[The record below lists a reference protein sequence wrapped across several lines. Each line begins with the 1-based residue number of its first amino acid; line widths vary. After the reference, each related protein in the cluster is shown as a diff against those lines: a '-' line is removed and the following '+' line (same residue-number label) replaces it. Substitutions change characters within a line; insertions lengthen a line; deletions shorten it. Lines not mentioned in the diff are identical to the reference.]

1 MLSRILTLVLKELEA
16 LLLDPQGRR
25 LLLVPLFLQIAIFP
39 LAATLEVKNSTLGIL
54 NRDAGSISSEIIERF
69 SHAKAF
75 THLLYLR
82 DEGQMRQAVE
92 QEKALAVLYFPVDF
106 SRRVAAGQSPNL
118 QVILDGRRS
127 NSAQISFSYIQDI
140 LTDYGNEQ
148 AWASGRPVVSEVI
161 VRHWFNPNLDYTYF
175 VLPSLVAII
184 TTISLMVVTAL
195 SVAREREQGTFDQLL
210 VSPLT
215 PEMIMLGKL
224 IPAILVAMLQATVIL
239 TASIFIYGIS
249 FQGSLLLLYGSML
262 FYGLAVGGFGLLISS
277 VCATQQQAY
286 LGIFAFTMPA
296 VLLSGFAAPVENQ
309 PVWLQYL
316 TWFDPLRHFILIVK
330 SIYLKDASAVFV
342 AENVWPL
349 LVISILTLSAA
360 IGLFRRRYV

>member
-1 MLSRILTLVLKELEA
+1 MFNKILTLVLKELEA

-25 LLLVPLFLQIAIFP
+25 LLVIPLILQIAIFP
-39 LAATLEVKNSTLGIL
+39 LAATLEVKNSTLAIL
-54 NRDAGSISSEIIERF
+54 NRDAGAISSELIQRF

-75 THLLYLR
+75 THFIYLT
-82 DEGQMRQAVE
+82 DESQLRQTVE
-92 QEKALAVLYFPVDF
+92 QEGALAVLYFPSDF
-106 SRRVAAGQSPNL
+106 SRRAAAGQSPVL

-127 NSAQISFSYIQDI
+127 NSAQIALGYIEDI
-140 LTDYGNEQ
+140 LRDYGNEQ
-148 AWASGRPVVSEVI
+148 ARASGRAAPSDVI
-161 VRHWFNPNLDYTYF
+161 VRHWFNSNLDYDYF

-224 IPAILVAMLQATVIL
+224 IPAILVAMLQATIIL
-239 TASIFIYGIS
+239 ASSVFIYDVS
-249 FQGSLLLLYGSML
+249 FQGSLLLLYGSMF

-277 VCATQQQAY
+277 ICATQQQAY
-286 LGIFAFTMPA
+286 LGVFAFTMPA

-309 PVWLQYL
+309 PVWLQYV
-316 TWFDPLRHFILIVK
+316 TWFDPLRHFIFIVK
-330 SIYLKDASAVFV
+330 SIYLKDASLAFV
-342 AENVWPL
+342 AGNTWPL
-349 LVISILTLSAA
+349 LVISALTLAA
-360 IGLFRRRYV
+360 SMWMFRRRYI